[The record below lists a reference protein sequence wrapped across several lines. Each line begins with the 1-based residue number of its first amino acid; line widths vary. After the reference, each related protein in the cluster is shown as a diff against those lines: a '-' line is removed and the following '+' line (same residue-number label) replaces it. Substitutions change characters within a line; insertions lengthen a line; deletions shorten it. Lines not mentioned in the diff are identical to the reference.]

1 MPAALS
7 KAPGT
12 SPRWYKRGVLVLL
25 AASPFVFL
33 AAFALEPLVQQG
45 VGSFFNWYDL
55 KPDTFAGL
63 RDYRDVF
70 ADSIA
75 RGALLHTVVYVA
87 ITVPLEV
94 GLGLFGAWMVLR
106 VRRGRAVLMALFVV
120 PLVIPWTQAANLFLG
135 FFNSGGVLDGIRA
148 HLFGAHHPVLWFQSP
163 RLAFAV
169 IVLIGTWK
177 GAPWCFLLMFA
188 AISASRA
195 DIFEAGRMDGARGVY
210 YWLHVVV
217 PSVWPMLV
225 FVTVFRTFVE
235 AQTYASVALLT
246 QGGPANATQL
256 ASTYDQTLAFSYFQ
270 FGSASALSTLTGA
283 ALLVVAVGGFAV
295 MRLGPGVVTSR
306 ALALVAPPGWL
317 TARFVGARNAHRVT
331 SVRRE
336 RQGPL
341 WWVGSSKRRA
351 GRANAGVLWLMA
363 AAVLVPLLGGLP
375 GHALQPTA
383 SLPWS
388 LVSSSLENS
397 GILTA
402 ATLLGTLLL
411 ALPAAYLL
419 ARGQSRLRSAL
430 FVFVL
435 GALAVPGA
443 LLLLPQYQE
452 MAWLGLVNTLLGLV
466 LLYIAA
472 NLPLAVFFLRAAF
485 ASVPETLVESMHVD
499 GASRWQIM
507 TRLFIPLSA
516 STIVTISVFVV
527 IAVFNEVPLAVTL
540 LNSASLYPLPIL
552 AALGTG
558 GIGSLG
564 ASWLSVGPP
573 LLLFLACQRVFQRGM
588 LSGPLL

>member
-1 MPAALS
+1 
-7 KAPGT
+7 
-12 SPRWYKRGVLVLL
+12 
-25 AASPFVFL
+25 
-33 AAFALEPLVQQG
+33 
-45 VGSFFNWYDL
+45 
-55 KPDTFAGL
+55 
-63 RDYRDVF
+63 
-70 ADSIA
+70 
-75 RGALLHTVVYVA
+75 
-87 ITVPLEV
+87 
-94 GLGLFGAWMVLR
+94 
-106 VRRGRAVLMALFVV
+106 
-120 PLVIPWTQAANLFLG
+120 
-135 FFNSGGVLDGIRA
+135 
-148 HLFGAHHPVLWFQSP
+148 
-163 RLAFAV
+163 
-169 IVLIGTWK
+169 
-177 GAPWCFLLMFA
+177 MFA
-188 AISASRA
+188 AISASRT
-195 DIFEAGRMDGARGVY
+195 DIFEAGRTDGARGIY
-210 YWLHVVV
+210 YWLHVVI

-235 AQTYASVALLT
+235 AQTYASVALMT
-246 QGGPANATQL
+246 GGGPANATQL

-270 FGSASALSTLTGA
+270 FGPASALSTLTGA

-306 ALALVAPPGWL
+306 FSALVAVPRWL
-317 TARFVGARNAHRVT
+317 KGRLVGTRTAHQVIFA
-331 SVRRE
+331 RRE
-336 RQGPL
+336 WRGPF
-341 WWVGSSKRRA
+341 WWVSSSKRRA
-351 GRANAGVLWLMA
+351 GRANAGVLWLL
-363 AAVLVPLLGGLP
+363 AAVTLVPLLGGLP

-388 LVSSSLENS
+388 LVSSGLANS
-397 GILTA
+397 AILTA

-411 ALPAAYLL
+411 AMPAAYLL

-452 MAWLGLVNTLLGLV
+452 MAWLGLVNTLVGLA

-573 LLLFLACQRVFQRGM
+573 LVLFLACQRVFQRGM

>member
-1 MPAALS
+1 MLAPLS
-7 KAPGT
+7 RGPGT
-12 SPRWYKRGVLVLL
+12 WSGRYHRAVVVLV
-25 AASPFVFL
+25 AGAPFVFL

-55 KPDTFAGL
+55 KPNTFAGL

-75 RGALLHTVVYVA
+75 RGALLHTLVYVA

-94 GLGLFGAWMVLR
+94 GLGFFGAWMVLR
-106 VRRGRAVLMALFVV
+106 VRRGRAVLMALYVL
-120 PLVIPWTQAANLFLG
+120 PLVIPWEPAANLFLG
-135 FFNSGGVLDGIRA
+135 FFNYGGVLDGIRA
-148 HLFGAHHPVLWFQSP
+148 HLFGADHAVLWFQNP

-169 IVLIGTWK
+169 IVLMGAWK

-188 AISASRA
+188 AMSASRA
-195 DIFEAGRMDGARGVY
+195 DLFEAGRMDGARGLS
-210 YWLHVVV
+210 YWLYVVV
-217 PSVWPMLV
+217 PAVWPMLV

-235 AQTYASVALLT
+235 AQTYASVALVT
-246 QGGPANATQL
+246 GGGPVNATQL

-283 ALLVVAVGGFAV
+283 ALLLIAAGGFAV
-295 MRLGPGVVTSR
+295 MRLGPGVVISR
-306 ALALVAPPGWL
+306 LVALPSWATERL
-317 TARFVGARNAHRVT
+317 ARTRGAHRAA
-331 SVRRE
+331 SVRRGWYQE
-336 RQGPL
+336 LRPVR
-341 WWVGSSKRRA
+341 WVSSSTRRSRRA
-351 GRANAGVLWLMA
+351 NSAVVWLMA
-363 AAVLVPLLGGLP
+363 AVTLVPLLGGLP
-375 GHALQPTA
+375 GEALRPDL

-388 LVSSSLENS
+388 LVSSGLENS
-397 GILTA
+397 AVLTI

-419 ARGQSRLRSAL
+419 ARGQSRLRAAL

-435 GALAVPGA
+435 AAMAVPGA

-452 MAWLGLVNTLLGLV
+452 MAWLGLVNTRLGLV
-466 LLYIAA
+466 LLYVAA

-485 ASVPETLVESMHVD
+485 ASVPESLVESMYVD
-499 GASRWQIM
+499 GASRWHVV

-516 STIVTISVFVV
+516 STIVTVTVFVV

-558 GIGSLG
+558 GIGSLS
-564 ASWLSVGPP
+564 ASWLSIGPP
-573 LLLFLACQRVFQRGM
+573 LMLFLACQRVFQRGM
-588 LSGPLL
+588 LTGSLL